1 MKHIKNSSNGV
12 IWLFLATA
20 LVVMGMVSGQL
31 IAKTSSIAKIT
42 FYTGEVQVQ
51 KPMKNAWSK
60 ALFNQTLLSGQKVK
74 TQEESRAEIGFA
86 DGSIIRIDSNSK
98 LDIIDAKKEKG
109 GAQTAT
115 AKVWSGKV
123 WANVNKMSKKTKFQ
137 LESPTAVAAVRG
149 TVYRMA
155 VSDDQTTKIAVYSG
169 EVAVDNKPI
178 VKFME
183 QKKAKAGGKQGEIE
197 GPTQIA
203 GPSEV
208 SLEQWVQIVK
218 AQMEITIHPDGTYD
232 IVNFNPIMDSQ
243 DDWVRWNQERD
254 KKLGINRE

>member
-1 MKHIKNSSNGV
+1 MEHIKKNSTGI
-12 IWLFLATA
+12 IWIFLAASLMVLGLLAGHLTA
-20 LVVMGMVSGQL
+20 KP
-31 IAKTSSIAKIT
+31 ASIAKIT

-51 KPMKNAWSK
+51 KPQKEAWDK
-60 ALFNQTLLSGQKVK
+60 ALFNQPLNSGQKVK
-74 TQEESRAEIGFA
+74 TQDESRAEIGFA

-98 LDIIDAKKEKG
+98 LDIIDAKKDKG

-137 LESPTAVAAVRG
+137 IESPTAVAAVRG

-155 VSDDQTTKIAVYSG
+155 VSPDRTTKIAVYSG

-183 QKKAKAGGKQGEIE
+183 EKKAKAGGKPGEIE

-203 GPSEV
+203 GPTEV
-208 SLEQWVQIVK
+208 TLEQWVQIVK

-232 IVNFNPIMDSQ
+232 IVNFNPIIDSQ

-254 KKLGINRE
+254 QKLGRK